1 VVGDPLPLDAD
12 RTLGH
17 RPDQRRQP
25 TCWLGRITGMRLG
38 MKAAAAVVT
47 ALAAVAA
54 RDVLQR
60 QHALLRNFR

>member
-1 VVGDPLPLDAD
+1 
-12 RTLGH
+12 
-17 RPDQRRQP
+17 
-25 TCWLGRITGMRLG
+25 MRLG